1 MLPSQPA
8 GWAGRNGG
16 GSQSGSRIET
26 EKASGSAKSR
36 LSDVLMYSSIYAI
49 EYRRFGLHPRS
60 GHSRGY
66 MGSLRMA
73 LLGF

>member
-36 LSDVLMYSSIYAI
+36 LSDVLMYSYRVSTFWFTSSLWTFTRIY
-49 EYRRFGLHPRS
+49 GQPKD
-60 GHSRGY
+60 
-66 MGSLRMA
+66 
-73 LLGF
+73 GFAGVLV